1 MKQDTLWS
9 LAGSAAAVAASMM
22 ARKAADKAY
31 QKEVGDTPP
40 ANPDEPDVEWRQALL
55 WGAATG
61 VLVGVARVVG
71 RRAGREV
78 MHRAPRA
85 GKKGGVLPRLK
96 R

>member
-9 LAGSAAAVAASMM
+9 LVGSAAAVAASMM

-31 QKEVGDTPP
+31 RHEVGETPP
-40 ANPDEPDVEWRQALL
+40 EDPDEPDVEWRQALL
-55 WGAATG
+55 WGASTG

-78 MHRAPRA
+78 MHRAPRV
-85 GKKGGVLPRLK
+85 GKRRGVLPRLK

>member
-1 MKQDTLWS
+1 
-9 LAGSAAAVAASMM
+9 M

-31 QKEVGDTPP
+31 QKEVGETPP
-40 ANPDEPDVEWRQALL
+40 ENPDEPDVEWRQALL

-78 MHRAPRA
+78 IHRAPRTP
-85 GKKGGVLPRLK
+85 V
-96 R
+96 

>member
-1 MKQDTLWS
+1 MKQETLWS
-9 LAGSAAAVAASMM
+9 LVGSAAAVAASMM
-22 ARKAADKAY
+22 ARRTADKAY
-31 QKEVGDTPP
+31 WHEVGEAPP
-40 ANPDEPDVEWRQALL
+40 ANPDEPDVGWRQALL

-78 MHRAPRA
+78 MHRAPRSGRGRRA
-85 GKKGGVLPRLK
+85 LRRLG